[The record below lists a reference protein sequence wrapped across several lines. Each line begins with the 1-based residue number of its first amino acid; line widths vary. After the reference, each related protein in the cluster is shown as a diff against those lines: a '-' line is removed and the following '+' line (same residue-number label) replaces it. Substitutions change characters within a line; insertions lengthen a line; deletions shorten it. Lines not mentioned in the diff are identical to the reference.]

1 MSSVSSAALEILD
14 VGGAETLCAIADGI
28 ERGLSQSALVALL
41 PQHGDLV
48 RQVASDPT
56 DYLRGL
62 ADGYARAADRQQV
75 ESVWSGP
82 HSHTV
87 PVRSTEQALVDLI
100 GAAGDQLWLMTYS
113 ARPHPPVITALCAA
127 RERRVRVRIV
137 VETLKG
143 AAGALAGTE
152 PGAAFLGVPGVE
164 LWHWPL
170 PARPEQSARMHAKVA
185 VADRRE
191 LLVSSANLT
200 QSGTVTNI
208 EAGLLVRGG
217 SAPRRAAEHLDALVA
232 AETLA
237 RLRVGS

>member
-1 MSSVSSAALEILD
+1 MSPAALEILD
-14 VGGAETLCAIADGI
+14 IGGAETLLAIANGM
-28 ERGLSQSALVALL
+28 ERGSSESALVALL
-41 PQHGDLV
+41 PRHGDLV

-62 ADGYARAADRQQV
+62 ADGYARAAARQQV

-87 PVRSTEQALVDLI
+87 PVRSTEQALVDLV
-100 GAAGDQLWLMTYS
+100 GAARDQLWLMTYS
-113 ARPHPPVITALCAA
+113 ARPHPPVIAALCAA
-127 RERRVRVRIV
+127 RERGVRVRIV

-143 AAGALAGTE
+143 AAGALSGTE
-152 PGAAFLGVPGVE
+152 PGAAFLGVSGVE
-164 LWHWPL
+164 LWHWPV

>member
-1 MSSVSSAALEILD
+1 MSSAALEILD
-14 VGGAETLCAIADGI
+14 VGGAETLRAIADGM
-28 ERGLSQSALVALL
+28 ERGRSESALVALL
-41 PQHGDLV
+41 PRHGDLV
-48 RQVASDPT
+48 RRVASDPT

-62 ADGYARAADRQQV
+62 ADGYARAAARQQV

-127 RERRVRVRIV
+127 RERGVRVRVV

-143 AAGALAGTE
+143 AAGALAGRE

-164 LWHWPL
+164 LWHWPV

>member
-1 MSSVSSAALEILD
+1 MSPAALEILD
-14 VGGAETLCAIADGI
+14 VGGAEILRAIANGM
-28 ERGLSQSALVALL
+28 EQGRSESALVALL
-41 PQHGDLV
+41 PRHGDLV

-62 ADGYARAADRQQV
+62 ADGYTRAAARQQV

-87 PVRSTEQALVDLI
+87 PVRSTEQALVELI
-100 GAAGDQLWLMTYS
+100 GGAVDQLWLMTYS

-127 RERRVRVRIV
+127 RERGLRVRIV

-164 LWHWPL
+164 LWHWPV
-170 PARPEQSARMHAKVA
+170 PARPERSARMHAKVA